1 MFNTRTVRSRIVFDK
16 VATLADWY
24 GLGTDGGSW
33 SFDASGAS
41 ATAGTSN
48 ILHVF
53 TGGYADQKITAVV
66 KTSTAAASAQFGVF
80 LRMRTTKTS
89 PANNTYYYLRFQ
101 TGTLRITKVVDGTFT
116 NLSSGAFTMT
126 PGTEYTMTFQVVG
139 SSLTGT
145 IDDGAGNSLTLTA
158 TDSSITAAD
167 GEGIG
172 GARSGPTNSTQI
184 SVKSIKVEEVWS

>member
-1 MFNTRTVRSRIVFDK
+1 MFNTKTVRSRIVFTK
-16 VATLADWY
+16 AATMADWY
-24 GLGTDGGSW
+24 GLSTDGGSW

-48 ILHVF
+48 VLQVL

-80 LRMRTTKTS
+80 IRMRTNKTS

-101 TGTLRITKVVDGTFT
+101 TGTLRITKVVDGVFT
-116 NLSSGAFTMT
+116 NLASGAFTMT

-139 SSLTGT
+139 SALSGS
-145 IDDGAGNSLTLTA
+145 IDDLAGNSLSLSA
-158 TDSSITAAD
+158 TDSAITASD
-167 GEGIG
+167 GEGITG
-172 GARSGPTNSTQI
+172 VRSGPTNSTQI
-184 SVKSIKVEEVWS
+184 SVKNLQSEEVWS